1 MDLKRRKGSTA
12 IAALLLFSIL
22 QVGLQ
27 IGFAEPSESS
37 TAITIAPQLVGRLTT
52 KNNQPVTVN
61 GLSAN
66 TGASILSGATIE
78 TGADQSATVDLGPL
92 GTLNIAENTRVVLT
106 FDEQKNVKALVMVG
120 CVTLRASAGTNGEIA
135 NQQASLGRTDPTVGG
150 VLNNC
155 SSQPSPVAATGEQG
169 GLFGLGRAATI
180 AILAAGGAAA
190 LTPLFFQ
197 DNPSGSNP

>member
-1 MDLKRRKGSTA
+1 MDLKRRKGSRA
-12 IAALLLFSIL
+12 IAALLLFSVL
-22 QVGLQ
+22 QIGLQ
-27 IGFAEPSESS
+27 IGLAEPAE
-37 TAITIAPQLVGRLTT
+37 TNIAITIAPQIVGRLTT

-66 TGASILSGATIE
+66 TGASIVSGATIE

-92 GTLNIAENTRVVLT
+92 GSLNIAENTKVVLT
-106 FDEQKNVKALVMVG
+106 FDEQKNVKALIMAG
-120 CVTLRASAGTNGEIA
+120 CVTLKASAGTNGEIA

-155 SSQPSPVAATGEQG
+155 SQQPLPAPATGEQG

-180 AILAAGGAAA
+180 AILAASGAAA
-190 LTPLFFQ
+190 TTPLFFQ